1 MKLLIKLRRKSM
13 IARSMNKTIVILF
26 CVAMGLTSCKD
37 KLVNFNRDLTV
48 DYFTFDYMAA
58 KAKINYKD
66 ARQNLTATA
75 NIRMKKDS
83 IIWMSV
89 SKVGVEAARILITKD
104 SLFILDKLKKRYSK
118 KGFDALSDQFDFD
131 INYNLVESVILGNLI
146 YPYRRERL
154 ESSEK
159 YLYYDQ
165 RLANILFNNY
175 IGVDSRKLEKLLVED
190 VDTKS
195 TISVN
200 YGDFKEVNAEIFPFT
215 IAASINYV
223 EKTRQNIAI
232 NIGFSKAE
240 IADGPLRFPFST
252 PSKYRRF

>member
-1 MKLLIKLRRKSM
+1 M
-13 IARSMNKTIVILF
+13 IVRSMNKLFVILF
-26 CVAMGLTSCKD
+26 CLSIGLTSCKD
-37 KLVNFNRDLTV
+37 KLVSYKRDLTV

-83 IIWMSV
+83 IIWMSI
-89 SKVGVEAARILITKD
+89 SKIRVEAARILITKD
-104 SLFILDKLKKRYSK
+104 SLFILDRLGKRYAR
-118 KGFDALSDQFDFD
+118 KGFEALSKEFDFD

-146 YPYRRERL
+146 YPYQRERL

-165 RLANILFNNY
+165 RLAKFLFNNY
-175 IGVDSRKLEKLLVED
+175 IGVDTRKLEKLHVED

-200 YGDFKEVNAEIFPFT
+200 YGDFKEVNAEILPFT

-240 IADGPLRFPFST
+240 IADEPLKFPFST

>member
-1 MKLLIKLRRKSM
+1 M
-13 IARSMNKTIVILF
+13 IARSMNKTLVLLL
-26 CVAMGLTSCKD
+26 CLVVGMSACKD
-37 KLVNFNRDLTV
+37 KLVRFNRDLTV
-48 DYFTFDYMAA
+48 DYFTFDYMEA

-66 ARQNLTATA
+66 ARQNLSATA

-104 SLFILDKLKKRYSK
+104 SLYVLDKLKKRYSTR
-118 KGFDALSDQFDFD
+118 GFAALSQQFDFD

-146 YPYRRERL
+146 YPYKRERL

-165 RLANILFNNY
+165 RLANFLFNNY
-175 IGVDSRKLEKLLVED
+175 IGVDTRKLEKLLVED

-240 IADGPLRFPFST
+240 IADEPLRFPFRA
-252 PSKYRRF
+252 PSRYRRF

>member
-1 MKLLIKLRRKSM
+1 
-13 IARSMNKTIVILF
+13 MNKHLVILF
-26 CVAMGLTSCKD
+26 CLGFALVSCKD
-37 KLVNFNRDLTV
+37 KLVNYNRDLTV
-48 DYFTFDYMAA
+48 DYFTFDYMTA

-66 ARQNLTATA
+66 ARQNLAATA
-75 NIRMKKDS
+75 NIRIKKDS
-83 IIWMSV
+83 LIWMSV
-89 SKVGVEAARILITKD
+89 SKVRVEAARILITKD
-104 SLFILDKLKKRYSK
+104 SLFVLDRLKKRYSK
-118 KGFDALSDQFDFD
+118 QGFDALSKQFDFE
-131 INYNLVESVILGNLI
+131 INYNLIESVILGNLI
-146 YPYRRERL
+146 YPYKRERL
-154 ESSEK
+154 ESSEE

-165 RLANILFNNY
+165 RLANFLFNNY
-175 IGVDSRKLEKLLVED
+175 IGVDTRKLEKLLVED

-240 IADGPLRFPFST
+240 IAEEPLRFPFST

>member
-1 MKLLIKLRRKSM
+1 MNRAITLLLAVS
-13 IARSMNKTIVILF
+13 LG
-26 CVAMGLTSCKD
+26 VAGCKD
-37 KLVNFNRDLTV
+37 KLVTYNRDLTV
-48 DYFTFDYMAA
+48 DYFTFDYLAA
-58 KAKINYKD
+58 RAKINYKD
-66 ARQNLTATA
+66 SKQNLSATS
-75 NIRMKKDS
+75 NIRVKKDS
-83 IIWMSV
+83 IIWLSV

-104 SLFILDKLKKRYSK
+104 SLYLLDKLKKRYTT
-118 KGFDALSDQFDFD
+118 KGFDALSDEFDFE

-146 YPYRRERL
+146 YPYKQERL
-154 ESSEK
+154 ESSDE

-165 RLANILFNNY
+165 RLAKFLFNNY
-175 IGVDSRKLEKLLVED
+175 IGVETRKLEKLHVED
-190 VDTKS
+190 METKS

-232 NIGFSKAE
+232 DIGFSKAE
-240 IADGPLRFPFST
+240 IANGPLRFPFSI